1 MLIHLKNKKIIIP
14 LSIFAAVLAL
24 VIAAEI
30 FTPGVMWIFTP
41 SAKARDGVLPVEG
54 IEHISEVPQGE
65 IRYLI
70 NDNIVFESDSKKG
83 TIMFENPADSEYA
96 IKFYIYQIIG
106 DGETENLIYESPT
119 VEPGQYIMND
129 KLKKKLKKGSYDCV
143 CYARAYIG
151 GELKGERSG
160 NVTVRVLS

>member
-1 MLIHLKNKKIIIP
+1 MLIHLKSKKVIIP
-14 LSIFAAVLAL
+14 LSIVAVFLAFI
-24 VIAAEI
+24 IAAEI
-30 FTPGVMWIFTP
+30 FTPGFIWLFTP
-41 SAKARDGVLPVEG
+41 RGKAADGVLPIEG

-83 TIMFENPADSEYA
+83 TIMFENPSDSEYA

-129 KLKKKLKKGSYDCV
+129 KLKKKLKKGSYDCI
-143 CYARAYIG
+143 CYARAYID
-151 GELKGERSG
+151 GELKGERSSG
-160 NVTVRVLS
+160 VTVSVLG